1 MELFIPLMVVGFLVL
16 LAVGF
21 FFARRDT
28 GKGPHP
34 NDPHSQSE

>member
-1 MELFIPLMVVGFLVL
+1 MELFIPLLILGFLVL
-16 LAVGF
+16 LALGF

-34 NDPHSQSE
+34 DQTPSVNE